1 MRWIIHPEVRADV
14 RALEFCREL
23 LAHFDTSSVDWYA
36 SISAAGEFPEPMA
49 GVGIRHGSRRRDTGS
64 QFKSRIPSRAT
75 TSGTSS
81 RSIRTTM
88 EAGRRSRP
96 GRSLQ
101 DIAKRPEMESFGAG
115 VG

>member
-1 MRWIIHPEVRADV
+1 MRWIIHPEVGAEV
-14 RALEFCREL
+14 RIGILQGATGTRRR
-23 LAHFDTSSVDWYA
+23 SIGYA
-36 SISAAGEFPEPMA
+36 SIWAAGEFPELMA

-64 QFKSRIPSRAT
+64 QFKSRVPSRTT
-75 TSGTSS
+75 TSVTSS

-101 DIAKRPEMESFGAG
+101 DIAKRPRMEWFGAG